1 LLPYLRPC
9 FIDCVVDDTWT
20 GVTDAV
26 MPGDVTDAVVTGD
39 ATDAVVTGDVT
50 DAIVV

>member
-1 LLPYLRPC
+1 MLPYLRPC
-9 FIDCVVDDTWT
+9 VIDCDVDDTEA

-39 ATDAVVTGDVT
+39 VA